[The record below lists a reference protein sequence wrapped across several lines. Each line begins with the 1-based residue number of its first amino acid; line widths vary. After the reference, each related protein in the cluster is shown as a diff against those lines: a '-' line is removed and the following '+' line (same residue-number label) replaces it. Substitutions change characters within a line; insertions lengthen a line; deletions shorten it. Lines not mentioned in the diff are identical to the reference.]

1 MAERSRARFGSWLLG
16 AIGALSLAGN
26 AFGQKAPEV
35 ELKIAPAPY
44 YVGVPI
50 DLHLQVEGLESSP
63 EPSCTA
69 AALDGANL
77 SLVAIVP
84 SISTQVTII
93 NGRTSRIDRV
103 TFVCR
108 FSLTIGRPGEIRLGP
123 FLAAQGALRAESPVY
138 SIRAKTLAPDPRV
151 RIRLVLPEGPIYV
164 GQRLPMGVEWWID
177 QEIQET
183 IQNYEIRSQLFE
195 MPDTFRFVDD
205 LPTNRG
211 EQTLT
216 IQTPA
221 GENTFPATVETVVED
236 GRTFLVV
243 RAQRT
248 LIPLR
253 SGSFDLPSATVGL
266 NEVIRWQRDFFGGR
280 RPAQTRR
287 IFGNDV
293 GHRLV
298 VREAP
303 LENRPG
309 SYAGAIGRGFS
320 FEVAADRSV
329 VQRGDPILLTFTVRG
344 EGGLEHV
351 GLSGL
356 EGSLPSSSFTLPSD
370 KPSGE
375 IADGAKVF
383 RVPVRILDESLEEIP
398 ALPYSWFDPGLG
410 EYQTVYS
417 RPIALSVRPAQLI
430 SAADVVAAQPG
441 QAPSSQKENKPEAS
455 RSKPS
460 RPGDFSLT
468 GADLAIELDRD
479 RLRGDRKSRGQRL
492 GVLYV
497 ASLLM
502 PAAAFFYRRRNDRDP
517 ETLRV
522 SASCKEQIRRIDA
535 AASLPQKEALGEI
548 ASALREL
555 GGLGLGGVDPER
567 EALIAEC
574 DAVFYAPDSGLGS
587 PVETKLVERARILA
601 RELGSR
607 IPRSGTS

>member
-1 MAERSRARFGSWLLG
+1 MARWSRARFGPWLLG
-16 AIGALSLAGN
+16 AMGTLSLAGE
-26 AFGQKAPEV
+26 AFAQQGPQV

-50 DLHLQVEGLESSP
+50 DLHLQVEGLEASP

-69 AALDGANL
+69 PAVDGGNL

-84 SISTQVTII
+84 NISTQVTII
-93 NGRTSRIDRV
+93 NGLTSRTDRV

-108 FSLTIGRPGEIRLGP
+108 FSLTVARPGEIRLGP
-123 FLAAQGALRAESPVY
+123 FLVAQGAARGESPIY

-164 GQRLPMGVEWWID
+164 GQRLPVGVEWWID

-183 IQNYEIRSQLFE
+183 IQNYEIRSKLFE

-205 LPTNRG
+205 RPVNRG

-216 IQTPA
+216 VQTPA
-221 GENTFPATVETVVED
+221 GENTFPAVVETVDEA

-253 SGSFDLPSATVGL
+253 SGTFDLPRATVGL
-266 NEVIRWQRDFFGGR
+266 NEVTRWQRDFFGGR

-293 GHRLV
+293 DRRLV

-303 LENRPG
+303 AENRPL
-309 SYAGAIGRGFS
+309 SYGGAIGRGFS

-329 VQRGDPILLTFTVRG
+329 VQRGDPILLTFTIRG
-344 EGGLEHV
+344 EGGLDHV

-356 EGSLPSSSFTLPSD
+356 EDALPSKSFTLPSD
-370 KPSGE
+370 QPSGE
-375 IADGAKVF
+375 ITDGSKIF

-398 ALPYSWFDPGLG
+398 ALPYSWFDPDLG

-430 SAADVVAAQPG
+430 SAADVVAAQPR
-441 QAPSSQKENKPEAS
+441 QSPASEKEDKPGIG
-455 RSKPS
+455 
-460 RPGDFSLT
+460 RPETAETGNFNFT
-468 GADLAIELDRD
+468 GADLAIELNRE
-479 RLRGDRKSRGQRL
+479 RLRSNRESRGQRL
-492 GVLYV
+492 GALYLV
-497 ASLLM
+497 SLLILL
-502 PAAAFFYRRRNDRDP
+502 AAVLYRRRNDRDP
-517 ETLRV
+517 EILRV
-522 SASCKEQIRRIDA
+522 SASYKEQLRRIDS
-535 AASLPQKEALGEI
+535 AASLPRKDGLGEI

-555 GGLGLGGVDPER
+555 GGLGLGDADPER

-574 DAVFYAPDSGLGS
+574 DAVFYAPDSGSGA
-587 PVETKLVERARILA
+587 PAEAKLIERARTLA
-601 RELGSR
+601 TEFGSK
-607 IPRSGTS
+607 IPKSGKS

>member
-1 MAERSRARFGSWLLG
+1 M
-16 AIGALSLAGN
+16 GALSLVGDVFA
-26 AFGQKAPEV
+26 QQAPQV

-44 YVGVPI
+44 YVGVAI
-50 DLHLQVEGLESSP
+50 DLHLQVEGLEASP
-63 EPSCTA
+63 EPSCTDA
-69 AALDGANL
+69 AVDGGRL

-84 SISTQVTII
+84 NISTQVTII
-93 NGRTSRIDRV
+93 NGRTSRTDRV

-108 FSLTIGRPGEIRLGP
+108 FSLTVARPGEIRLGP
-123 FLAAQGALRAESPVY
+123 FLVAQGAVRGESPIY
-138 SIRAKTLAPDPRV
+138 SIQARTLAPDPRV

-164 GQRLPMGVEWWID
+164 GQRLPVGIEWWID
-177 QEIQET
+177 EEIQET

-205 LPTNRG
+205 RPANRG

-216 IQTPA
+216 VQTPA
-221 GENTFPATVETVVED
+221 GENTFSAAVETVDEG

-253 SGSFDLPSATVGL
+253 SGSFDLPRATVGL
-266 NEVIRWQRDFFGGR
+266 NEVTRWQRDFFGGR

-293 GHRLV
+293 DRRLV
-298 VREAP
+298 VRDAP

-309 SYAGAIGRGFS
+309 SYGGAIGRGFS
-320 FEVAADRSV
+320 FEVTADRSV

-356 EGSLPSSSFTLPSD
+356 EGALHPNSFTLPSD
-370 KPSGE
+370 QPSGE
-375 IADGAKVF
+375 IADGAKIF

-398 ALPYSWFDPGLG
+398 ALPYSWFDPSLG

-441 QAPSSQKENKPEAS
+441 QTPASRKSNKPEAG
-455 RSKPS
+455 RSKS
-460 RPGDFSLT
+460 SGPGDFSLT
-468 GADLAIELDRD
+468 GANLAIELDRD
-479 RLRGDRKSRGQRL
+479 RLRGARKSRGQRL

-502 PAAAFFYRRRNDRDP
+502 LTAAFLYRRRSDRDP
-517 ETLRV
+517 EILRV
-522 SASCKEQIRRIDA
+522 SAGYKEQIRRIDA
-535 AASLPQKEALGEI
+535 AASLPRKEALGQI

-555 GGLGLGGVDPER
+555 GGLGLGGGNLKR

-574 DAVFYAPDSGLGS
+574 DAVFYAPDSGSGS
-587 PVETKLVERARILA
+587 PVEAKLIERARTLA
-601 RELGSR
+601 RELGSQ
-607 IPRSGTS
+607 IPGSGAS